1 MLYRA
6 TRRGYIGFD
15 AHSADAYGNRK
26 YIITSKGREI
36 VPDVMEIVPQ
46 FFNVVDDFAQRH
58 KYFGMNLR

>member
-46 FFNVVDDFAQRH
+46 LFIVVDDFAQRH